1 MTYDSVSG
9 GQVKEVIKSILIE
22 PVKGYAAPLTLAGTM
37 LVDNILVS
45 NYAVIKSHSA
55 AHIAMA
61 PVRWWYTIGNQMEN
75 VLSKS
80 VSSSIKIDKQLNG
93 THWFP
98 GLLHS
103 FSSYTNLVKLH

>member
-1 MTYDSVSG
+1 MTYDPVSG
-9 GQVKEVIKSILIE
+9 SQVKEVIKSILIE
-22 PVKGYAAPLTLAGTM
+22 PVKGYAAPLTLSGTI

-61 PVRWWYTIGNQMEN
+61 PVRWWYTMGNQM
-75 VLSKS
+75 K
-80 VSSSIKIDKQLNG
+80 IFKIDKQLNG

-103 FSSYTNLVKLH
+103 FNSYTNLVKLH